1 MNNAT
6 IQDKPQLATETVGSL
21 DHSDP
26 REQMKA
32 IHSTLQQYFEAED
45 WLGERNRRSPGLFR
59 AWQPGMSGE
68 ELQR

>member
-1 MNNAT
+1 MNNAA
-6 IQDKPQLATETVGSL
+6 IEDKRPLVKETVGSL
-21 DHSDP
+21 DHTDP
-26 REQMKA
+26 QEQMKA
-32 IHSTLQQYFEAED
+32 IRTALQQYFEAED